1 MSHTPTPTGT
11 DNGTSRR
18 NFLKAAGLAGAAFAL
33 GLPSANGLASPVL
46 NLSVLPDSVELT
58 PYVLIEKS
66 GRITIMNPR
75 PEIGQ
80 GTYQSVPA
88 LIAEELE
95 VALDNVIIQQTGGES
110 KYGGMWSQAVG
121 GSGSIRGG
129 YMQMRK
135 VGASAREM
143 LRQAASQ
150 QWNVALA
157 ECVAENATIIHKP
170 TGKKLTYGQLAE
182 VASKLPVPKEPP
194 LKDPKQFTM
203 LGKSMPRPDV
213 PLKVAG
219 KATFGIDARVPGM
232 VYASV
237 ERCPVFGSKLVRFDA
252 TQSLKVKGV
261 QKAVKVE
268 RVVGKNRYEGVAVI
282 ADNYWAALQGRKA
295 LKVTW
300 DHDKHD
306 TFNSIDFEKHLRALA
321 NTDGVEGHNAGD
333 FAKAFADAPNKL
345 EALYETPIVSH
356 STMEPMNALAHY
368 QPGKSTPG
376 KSTPGDKIELWV
388 SSQGGDLVRDEV
400 AKVFNIPVDN
410 VTVHILF
417 NGGGFGRRLTQ
428 DFATEAV
435 ALSKAVGKPVK
446 VVWTREDDTTL
457 GPFRPMTFSAMRGAL
472 SADGKAVAL
481 QHKVISPSIDATM
494 NATYDKTKP
503 DGTMLEATNEQKYE
517 IPNLNTRYVHAD
529 IHIPL
534 TYWRSVTS
542 STLAFSH
549 ECFID
554 EMAHKAGQDPLAFRL
569 AMLTKE
575 SDAKR
580 VLLKLKD
587 VSGWDKPLPAGKGRG
602 IAQWEFFAG
611 LAGQVVEVSKDS
623 NGGIKVDKVYCV
635 IDLGTVV
642 NPDTV
647 KAQVEGAIAM
657 ALTAATKDGIT
668 FEHGQAVQS
677 NFDANRMVRINEMPS
692 VEVHILA
699 EGGPTI
705 KGVGEP
711 GLPPL
716 APALANAVF
725 AATGK
730 RIRRLPFDLEK
741 V

>member
-1 MSHTPTPTGT
+1 MSHTPTSIGP

-18 NFLKAAGLAGAAFAL
+18 NFLKAAGLTGAAFAL
-33 GLPSANGLASPVL
+33 GLPAANVLASPVL
-46 NLSVLPDSVELT
+46 NLSALPDSIELT
-58 PYVLIEKS
+58 PYILIDKS

-95 VALDNVIIQQTGGES
+95 VPLDKVTIQQTGGES

-129 YMQMRK
+129 YTQMRK

-150 QWNVALA
+150 QWNVPVD
-157 ECVAENATIIHKP
+157 ECIAENATIIHKP
-170 TGKKLTYGQLAE
+170 TGKKLSYGQLAD
-182 VASKLPVPKEPP
+182 VAAKLPVPKEPT

-219 KATFGIDARVPGM
+219 KATFGIDAKVPDM
-232 VYASV
+232 VYASI
-237 ERCPVFGSKLVRFDA
+237 ERCPVLGSKLVRFDA
-252 TQSLKVKGV
+252 SQSLKVKGV

-268 RVVGKNRYEGVAVI
+268 RVVGKNQYEGVAII

-300 DHDKHD
+300 DHGKHEA
-306 TFNSIDFEKHLRALA
+306 FNSVDFEKQLRELA
-321 NTDGVEGHNAGD
+321 KTDGVEGHNAGD
-333 FAKAFADAPNKL
+333 FDKSFADAPTKL
-345 EALYETPIVSH
+345 EAFYETPIVSH

-368 QPGKSTPG
+368 QT
-376 KSTPGDKIELWV
+376 GDKIELWV
-388 SSQGGDLVRDEV
+388 SSQGGDLVKDEV
-400 AKVFNIPVDN
+400 AKVFKLPADNI
-410 VTVHILF
+410 TVHVLF

-435 ALSKAVGKPVK
+435 SLSKAIGKPVK
-446 VVWTREDDTTL
+446 VIWTREDDTQL

-472 SADGKAVAL
+472 SADGKAIAL

-494 NATYDKTKP
+494 NPTYDKTKP
-503 DGTMLEATNEQKYE
+503 DGTMLEATNEQKYK

-580 VLLKLKD
+580 VLLKLKE

-611 LAGQVVEVSKDS
+611 LAGQVVEVSK
-623 NGGIKVDKVYCV
+623 NKTGGITVDKVYCV

-668 FEHGQAVQS
+668 FENGRAVQA
-677 NFDANRMVRINEMPS
+677 NFDANRMLRINEMPS
-692 VEVHILA
+692 VDVHILA

-741 V
+741 I

>member
-1 MSHTPTPTGT
+1 MSQKPKPSESV
-11 DNGTSRR
+11 TSRR
-18 NFLKAAGLAGAAFAL
+18 SFLKLAGLTGATFAL
-33 GLPSANGLASPVL
+33 GLPSAEALASPIL
-46 NLSVLPDSVELT
+46 NLSSRSGLALPESIELT
-58 PYVLIEKS
+58 PYIIIEKS
-66 GRITIMNPR
+66 GQITLMNPR

-95 VALDNVIIQQTGGES
+95 VSLDKVIIHQTGGES
-110 KYGGMWSQAVG
+110 KYGAMWSQAVG

-129 YMQMRK
+129 YTQMRK

-143 LRQAASQ
+143 LIKAASD
-150 QWNVALA
+150 QWNVPVE
-157 ECVAENATIIHKP
+157 ECFAENATVIHKP

-182 VASKLPVPKEPP
+182 PAAKLPVPKDPK

-219 KATFGIDARVPGM
+219 KATFGMDAKVPGM

-237 ERCPVFGSKLVRFDA
+237 ERCPVLGSKLVSFDA
-252 TQSLKVKGV
+252 SKALKIKGV
-261 QKAVKVE
+261 QKAIKVE
-268 RVVGKNRYEGVAVI
+268 RVVGKNRYEGVAII
-282 ADNYWAALQGRKA
+282 ADNYWAAMQGRKA
-295 LKVTW
+295 LSVKW
-300 DHDKHD
+300 DHQGHD
-306 TFNSIDFEKHLRALA
+306 TFNSTAYEQSLRELA
-321 NTDGVEGHNAGD
+321 KQDGVVGHNAGD
-333 FAKAFADAPNKL
+333 FDKAFADATNKL
-345 EALYETPIVSH
+345 EAFYETPIVSH

-368 QPGKSTPG
+368 QPG
-376 KSTPGDKIELWV
+376 DKIEFWL
-388 SSQGGDLVRDEV
+388 STQGGDLVKAEV
-400 AKVFNIPVDN
+400 AKVLKVPADNIK
-410 VTVHILF
+410 VHVLF
-417 NGGGFGRRLTQ
+417 NGGGFGRRLTE
-428 DFATEAV
+428 DFATEA
-435 ALSKAVGKPVK
+435 ALLSKAIGKPVK
-446 VVWTREDDTTL
+446 VIWTREDDTLL

-472 SADGKAVAL
+472 SADKKAIAF

-494 NATYDKTKP
+494 NETYDKTKP
-503 DGTMLEATNEQKYE
+503 DGTMLEGTGDQKYE
-517 IPNLNTRYVHAD
+517 IPNLNTRYVHSD

-542 STLAFSH
+542 STVAFAH
-549 ECFID
+549 ECFLD
-554 EMAHKAGQDPLAFRL
+554 EMANKAGQDPLAFRL
-569 AMLTKE
+569 DLLPKD

-580 VLLKLKD
+580 VLKKLKE
-587 VSGWDKPLPAGKGRG
+587 VSNWDKPLPAGKGRG

-611 LAGQVVEVSKDS
+611 LAAQVVEVSK
-623 NGGIKVDKVYCV
+623 NKTGGVTVDKVYCV

-668 FEHGQAVQS
+668 FENGQAKQA
-677 NFDANRMVRINEMPS
+677 NFDANRMLRINEMPP

-716 APALANAVF
+716 ALALANAVF

-741 V
+741 LS

>member
-1 MSHTPTPTGT
+1 MSHTPTGT

-18 NFLKAAGLAGAAFAL
+18 NFLKAAGLTGAAFAL
-33 GLPSANGLASPVL
+33 GLPSANVLASPIL
-46 NLSVLPDSVELT
+46 NLSALPDSVELT
-58 PYVLIEKS
+58 PYVLIDNS

-88 LIAEELE
+88 LIAEELG
-95 VALDNVIIQQTGGES
+95 VSLDNVTIQQTGGES

-129 YMQMRK
+129 YTQMRK

-150 QWNVALA
+150 QWNVPVM
-157 ECVAENATIIHKP
+157 ECMAENATIVHKP
-170 TGKKLTYGQLAE
+170 TGKKLTYGQLAD
-182 VASKLPVPKEPP
+182 AAAKLPVPKEPT

-219 KATFGIDARVPGM
+219 KATFGIDAKVPGM

-237 ERCPVFGSKLVRFDA
+237 ERCPVFGSKLVHFDA

-261 QKAVKVE
+261 QKAIKVE
-268 RVVGKNRYEGVAVI
+268 RIVGKNHYEGVAVI

-300 DHDKHD
+300 DHDGHD
-306 TFNSIDFEKHLRALA
+306 TFNSVDFEKQLRELA
-321 NTDGVEGHNAGD
+321 KTDGVEGHNAGD
-333 FAKAFADAPNKL
+333 FDKSFADAPTKL

-368 QPGKSTPG
+368 QPGESAKV
-376 KSTPGDKIELWV
+376 ELWV

-400 AKVFNIPVDN
+400 AKVFSIPADN
-410 VTVHILF
+410 VTVHVLF

-435 ALSKAVGKPVK
+435 SLSKAIGKPVK
-446 VVWTREDDTTL
+446 VIWTREDDTRL

-472 SADGKAVAL
+472 SADGKAIAL

-494 NATYDKTKP
+494 NPTYDKTKP

-517 IPNLNTRYVHAD
+517 IPNLNTHYVHAG

-575 SDAKR
+575 TDAKR

-611 LAGQVVEVSKDS
+611 LAGQVVEVSKDN
-623 NGGIKVDKVYCV
+623 NGGVKVDKVYCV

-668 FEHGQAVQS
+668 FENGQAVQA
-677 NFDANRMVRINEMPS
+677 NFDANRMLRINEMPS
-692 VEVHILA
+692 IEVHILA

-741 V
+741 I